1 VAGSSG
7 KKSAHHAFRD
17 AFACCT
23 FAMHILWLQR
33 SVRSC
38 GGTKAICHADTQTID
53 RVCSKKLHDVARRGK
68 QVALDAARGLA
79 YLHRKRIAWL
89 DCKSSNVLLTK

>member
-1 VAGSSG
+1 MLRNLSSLSFPGLEGTEASACYIDSTTGVLQVRDLASYKLRGS
-7 KKSAHHAFRD
+7 
-17 AFACCT
+17 ACEC
-23 FAMHILWLQR
+23 
-33 SVRSC
+33 
-38 GGTKAICHADTQTID
+38 
-53 RVCSKKLHDVARRGK
+53 RGK